1 MKNRKPTEI
10 NGSSGPSTGL
20 RWRFGSGQHFLQYVF
35 GPNSTD
41 FTNGVLSLPE
51 FNNLTGPLAGD
62 VLTGVTLTLAAS
74 DDIFNPVLSNISGAP
89 KHSRSREQSI
99 SIQMESTLWSPPPAG
114 TSVDSSDEI
123 TLNTIHLFNT
133 GTIVLGPTGLGA
145 CPEGTPSGTCS
156 SVAYTPP
163 DVIGTATG
171 SINSTCVSC
180 YIGSGTLRK
189 TAETDTGTTF
199 SNAGGNIN
207 LSQVTTADVF
217 ATVTYTYS
225 IPSSTSG
232 TGYLVPDGF
241 GAGWRR
247 VASQTPRRRRNFSE
261 ISRLVFEKVGQAV
274 GLSHFFSISRA
285 QFATSR

>member
-1 MKNRKPTEI
+1 
-10 NGSSGPSTGL
+10 
-20 RWRFGSGQHFLQYVF
+20 
-35 GPNSTD
+35 
-41 FTNGVLSLPE
+41 LPE

-74 DDIFNPVLSNISGAP
+74 DDISTLSLSNISGAP
-89 KHSRSREQSI
+89 QTFSVKGTVDIDTDGIDS
-99 SIQMESTLWSPPPAG
+99 LSPPPAG

-180 YIGSGTLRK
+180 YIGSGNFTE

-225 IPSSTSG
+225 IPSSTPEPATLFLMGSA
-232 TGYLVPDGF
+232 LVG
-241 GAGWRR
+241 
-247 VASQTPRRRRNFSE
+247 
-261 ISRLVFEKVGQAV
+261 V
-274 GLSHFFSISRA
+274 GLLRKRA
-285 QFATSR
+285 KKA